1 MKKITQ
7 IALTLCT
14 ITLWT
19 IGTLV
24 GGSSIVSAQG
34 LPKISVG
41 SISGP
46 LSNPIMWNI
55 LKANKFD
62 AKRGFDLDIRLYPSI
77 AAFYGGFTTGEV
89 DIIMG
94 GPTNLQK
101 LRTEGVPLKILATG
115 LKLSDLSIF
124 SRNAAVKSLADL
136 KGKTLAIDMGGSQYQ
151 VVAIVARS
159 QGIVLN
165 KDMTLV
171 SANFALS
178 KAQLLADR
186 VDAAMI
192 AEPLAT
198 ATAIENPDLRIIF
211 NGSEAWKTMTGR
223 EGWETVI
230 AGREEFLKRAPE
242 AVTRLMDAMKDTV
255 DFIRA
260 NPDAAD
266 KIVVD
271 TVKLAPGVF
280 KTATLNKK
288 MEFEINPAWGPQRDS
303 IWELL
308 ELAVA
313 SGFFS
318 KSPDPDII
326 YTP

>member
-1 MKKITQ
+1 MTSYLRPLLVLLAAA
-7 IALTLCT
+7 ALVVT
-14 ITLWT
+14 
-19 IGTLV
+19 
-24 GGSSIVSAQG
+24 GSGKSHAQTE
-34 LPKISVG
+34 LKISVG

-62 AKRGFDLDIRLYPSI
+62 AKHGFTLDIRLYPSI
-77 AAFYGGFTTGEV
+77 ASFYGGFTTGDV
-89 DIIMG
+89 DVIMG

-101 LRTEGVPLKILATG
+101 LRNEAVPLKIIATG
-115 LKLSDLSIF
+115 LKLS
-124 SRNAAVKSLADL
+124 DL

-151 VVAIVARS
+151 VVAICAR
-159 QGIVLN
+159 GLGMTLN
-165 KDMTLV
+165 KDVSLV

-178 KAQLLADR
+178 KAQLIAGR

-198 ATAIENPDLRIIF
+198 LTASENPDLRVIF
-211 NGSEAWKTMTGR
+211 NGKEGWKELTGR

-230 AGREEFLKRAPE
+230 AAREELLKRSPDSVA
-242 AVTRLMDAMKDTV
+242 RLIAAMKDTV
-255 DFIRA
+255 EFIKS
-260 NPDAAD
+260 NPDDAD
-266 KIVVD
+266 RIVVD

-288 MEFEINPAWGPQRDS
+288 MEFEVNPAWGAQRES
-303 IWELL
+303 IWELM
-308 ELAVA
+308 ELAVSA
-313 SGFFS
+313 GFVS

-326 YTP
+326 YAP

>member
-1 MKKITQ
+1 MMSYLRPLLVLLAAA
-7 IALTLCT
+7 ALVVTDS
-14 ITLWT
+14 
-19 IGTLV
+19 GK
-24 GGSSIVSAQG
+24 SHAQNE
-34 LPKISVG
+34 LKISVG

-62 AKRGFDLDIRLYPSI
+62 AKHGFTLDIRLYPSI
-77 AAFYGGFTTGEV
+77 ASFYGGFTTGDV
-89 DIIMG
+89 DVIMG

-101 LRTEGVPLKILATG
+101 LRNEAVPLKIIATG

-124 SRNAAVKSLADL
+124 TRDSSVKKLSDL

-151 VVAIVARS
+151 VVAICAR
-159 QGIVLN
+159 GLGMTLN
-165 KDMTLV
+165 KDVSLV

-178 KAQLLADR
+178 KAQLIAGR

-198 ATAIENPDLRIIF
+198 LTASENPDLRVIF
-211 NGSEAWKTMTGR
+211 NGKEGWKELTGR

-230 AGREEFLKRAPE
+230 AAREELLKRSPDSVA
-242 AVTRLMDAMKDTV
+242 RLIAAMKDTV
-255 DFIRA
+255 EFIKS
-260 NPDAAD
+260 NLDDAD
-266 KIVVD
+266 RIVVE

-288 MEFEINPAWGPQRDS
+288 MEFEVNPAWGAQRES
-303 IWELL
+303 IWELM
-308 ELAVA
+308 ELAVSA
-313 SGFFS
+313 GFVS

-326 YTP
+326 YAP

>member
-1 MKKITQ
+1 MKKITKF
-7 IALTLCT
+7 ALAF
-14 ITLWT
+14 WT
-19 IGTLV
+19 IVTAICS
-24 GGSSIVSAQG
+24 GSPAAWTQT

-62 AKRGFDLDIRLYPSI
+62 AKHGFDLDIHLYPSI
-77 AAFYGGFTTGEV
+77 AAFYGGFTTAEV
-89 DIIMG
+89 DVIMG

-101 LRTEGVPLKILATG
+101 LRSEGVPLKIFATG

-124 SRNAAVKSLADL
+124 SRNPDVKSLADL

-151 VVAIVARS
+151 VVSIYARS
-159 QGIVLN
+159 LGITLN

-178 KAQLLADR
+178 KAQLLAER

-198 ATAIENPDLRIIF
+198 ATAMENPNLRIVF
-211 NGSEAWKTMTGR
+211 NGSEGWKAMTGR

-230 AGREEFLKRAPE
+230 AGREEFLKRSPDSVA
-242 AVTRLMDAMKDTV
+242 RLMGAMKDTV
-255 DFIRA
+255 EFIKA
-260 NPDAAD
+260 NPDEAD
-266 KIVVD
+266 KIVVE

-288 MEFEINPAWGPQRDS
+288 MEFEINPAWGAQREN

-308 ELAVA
+308 DLAAA
-313 SGFFS
+313 SGFFT
-318 KSPDPDII
+318 KRPDPDIF
-326 YTP
+326 YVP

>member
-1 MKKITQ
+1 MRSYLR
-7 IALTLCT
+7 AL
-14 ITLWT
+14 
-19 IGTLV
+19 LV
-24 GGSSIVSAQG
+24 LLAVAAGSGESHAQNE
-34 LPKISVG
+34 LKISVG

-62 AKRGFDLDIRLYPSI
+62 AKHGFTLDIRLYPSI
-77 AAFYGGFTTGEV
+77 VAFYGGFTTGDV
-89 DIIMG
+89 DVIMG

-101 LRTEGVPLKILATG
+101 LRNEAVPLKIIATG

-124 SRNAAVKSLADL
+124 SRDPSLKKLSDL

-151 VVAIVARS
+151 VVAICAR
-159 QGIVLN
+159 GLGMTLN
-165 KDMTLV
+165 KDVSLV

-178 KAQLLADR
+178 KAQLIAGR

-198 ATAIENPDLRIIF
+198 LTASENPDLRVIF
-211 NGSEAWKTMTGR
+211 NGKEGWKELTGR

-230 AGREEFLKRAPE
+230 AAREELLKRSPDS
-242 AVTRLMDAMKDTV
+242 VGRLIAAMKDTV
-255 DFIRA
+255 EFIKS
-260 NPDAAD
+260 NPDEAD
-266 KIVVD
+266 RIVVE

-288 MEFEINPAWGPQRDS
+288 MEFEVNPAWGAQRES
-303 IWELL
+303 IWELM

-313 SGFFS
+313 AGFVS

-326 YTP
+326 YAP

>member
-1 MKKITQ
+1 MSCLRSLFVLLAAAAPVVT
-7 IALTLCT
+7 
-14 ITLWT
+14 
-19 IGTLV
+19 
-24 GGSSIVSAQG
+24 GSGKSYAQNE
-34 LPKISVG
+34 LKISVG

-62 AKRGFDLDIRLYPSI
+62 AKHGFTLDIRLYPSI
-77 AAFYGGFTTGEV
+77 VAFYGGFTTGDV
-89 DIIMG
+89 DVIMG

-101 LRTEGVPLKILATG
+101 LRNEAVPLKIIATG

-124 SRNAAVKSLADL
+124 SRDPSLKKLSDL

-151 VVAIVARS
+151 VVAICAR
-159 QGIVLN
+159 GLGMTLN
-165 KDMTLV
+165 KDVSLV

-178 KAQLLADR
+178 KAQLIAGR

-198 ATAIENPDLRIIF
+198 LTASENPDLRVIF
-211 NGSEAWKTMTGR
+211 NGKEGWKELTGR

-230 AGREEFLKRAPE
+230 AAREELLKRSPDS
-242 AVTRLMDAMKDTV
+242 VGRLIAAMKDTV
-255 DFIRA
+255 EFIKS
-260 NPDAAD
+260 NPDEAD
-266 KIVVD
+266 RIVVE

-288 MEFEINPAWGPQRDS
+288 MEFEVNPAWGAQRES
-303 IWELL
+303 IWELM

-313 SGFFS
+313 AGFVS

-326 YTP
+326 YAP

>member
-1 MKKITQ
+1 MISHLRAFLVLFAIT
-7 IALTLCT
+7 AL
-14 ITLWT
+14 
-19 IGTLV
+19 
-24 GGSSIVSAQG
+24 IVAGCGESPAQKE
-34 LPKISVG
+34 LTISVG

-62 AKRGFDLDIRLYPSI
+62 AKHGFTLDIRLYPSI
-77 AAFYGGFTTGEV
+77 AAFYGGFTTGDV
-89 DIIMG
+89 DVIMG

-101 LRTEGVPLKILATG
+101 LRNEAVPLKIIATG

-124 SRNAAVKSLADL
+124 TRVPALKKLSDL

-151 VVAIVARS
+151 VVAICAR
-159 QGIVLN
+159 GLG
-165 KDMTLV
+165 MTLKTDV
-171 SANFALS
+171 QLVNANFALS
-178 KAQLLADR
+178 KAQLIAGR

-198 ATAIENPDLRIIF
+198 LTASENPDLHVIF
-211 NGSEAWKTMTGR
+211 NGKEGWKELTGH

-230 AGREEFLKRAPE
+230 AAREELLKRSPDSVA
-242 AVTRLMDAMKDTV
+242 RLIAAMKDAV
-255 DFIRA
+255 EFIKS
-260 NPDAAD
+260 NPDDAD
-266 KIVVD
+266 RIVVD

-288 MEFEINPAWGPQRDS
+288 MEFEVNPAWGAQRES
-303 IWELL
+303 IREMM

-313 SGFFS
+313 AGFVS
-318 KSPDPDII
+318 RTPDPAII